1 MSPLGKAFTNESPSG
16 ISQVIDFRGVTF
28 QFPEDDS
35 PVFTNISFSIDA
47 GERVV
52 LYGPSGCGKSSL
64 LYLMNRLYPANCDGE
79 LSGSVVLFNKD
90 TSSYVAGEI
99 NRRIATVFQDPDTQ
113 FCMPTVEQEMAF
125 TLENL
130 YVNRAEMEQRIT
142 STLTLTGLSEIRH
155 AMIQT
160 LSGGMKQR
168 LATAC
173 ALLIEPQVLL
183 LDEPLAHLDPLTAQQ
198 YVEWL
203 DALQL
208 SNGFT
213 IVAVEHRLDL
223 WGSFFDRALLVTSS
237 GDFHVEKHPTRF
249 PIRFPSRT
257 STIQEGITLEA
268 RNVSVNIYEKRLL
281 HDVSLRLQKGEIAVL
296 AGPNGSGK
304 STFLKTICGILKKSA
319 GYIES
324 GKTFPGYVPQSPEHL
339 FVTQQ
344 VGQEISF
351 SNYSTSDEIEDIMQ
365 RLRLAEIHDAHPFA
379 ISHGQKRRVAIGALL
394 ADKRPVLLLDEPTS
408 GQDSDALI
416 ELFHLLD
423 ARAKEGFS
431 VLIVTHDMAF
441 AEAIADTV
449 FLLNNG
455 ELTGRYEID
464 QLWQQSELLKR
475 HQLLSPIGAG
485 SYV

>member
-1 MSPLGKAFTNESPSG
+1 MGKDFTNESPSG

-64 LYLMNRLYPANCDGE
+64 LYLINRLYPANCDGE

-208 SNGFT
+208 SNSFT

-223 WGSFFDRALLVTSS
+223 WGSFFDRALHVTSS
-237 GDFHVEKHPTRF
+237 GDFPVEKHPTRF

-257 STIQEGITLEA
+257 STIQEGVSLEA
-268 RNVSVNIYEKRLL
+268 RNVSVNINEKRLL
-281 HDVSLRLQKGEIAVL
+281 HDVSLRLQRGEIAVL

-324 GKTFPGYVPQSPEHL
+324 GNTFPGYVPQSPEHL

-351 SNYSTSDEIEDIMQ
+351 SNYSTTDEIEDIMQ